1 MLPPPNTQVFFLR
14 AGTKLGAQLPPQ
26 SPSLDTGDRAFCCD
40 FADHAGQPVIKAPW
54 DSFNFPSTEGVHPV
68 LAGSAPSPLC
78 TGSHMGCGMQ
88 DAGYGVWGTGRG
100 MQDALPLT
108 AQPEEGQ
115 SSTLQNAFP
124 TETALWTATTRSMKA
139 APTFSP
145 GLGPCSA
152 KIDWAK
158 TCGN

>member
-1 MLPPPNTQVFFLR
+1 MLPPPNTQGFFLR
-14 AGTKLGAQLPPQ
+14 AAQNWELSCHHRVLPLTLVTVP
-26 SPSLDTGDRAFCCD
+26 CCD

-54 DSFNFPSTEGVHPV
+54 DAFNFPSTEGVHPV
-68 LAGSAPSPLC
+68 LAGGAPSPLC

-88 DAGYGVWGTGRG
+88 DTGHGVWGTGHG

-124 TETALWTATTRSMKA
+124 TETALWTATTTSMKA

-152 KIDWAK
+152 K
-158 TCGN
+158 